1 MKQIL
6 SYITLPR
13 HTAKKAAPL
22 DLGQATLS

>member
-6 SYITLPR
+6 NYITLPR
-13 HTAKKAAPL
+13 HTAKNAAPF